1 MATREDINVPF
12 MLGEWMPDGKTISN
26 ADGGFPLSVARNALF
41 KDGTYRSLGLLS
53 MVSDISYPGD
63 VIPSPLKKMIKLR
76 RSDDAT
82 ELFGLTVN
90 GSVFAFGGGGAR
102 YLLNQE
108 SDGNKKQVDI
118 TQFGDH
124 LVLCQSGEKVRHW
137 NRLDNAQTDF
147 AVLEH
152 SPISARNPKS
162 VGQFLMVSVGN
173 TVYWSDANNLT
184 RWPDSPGTDDGLS
197 GNFPLEIGGDIVGIT
212 GRRNALIFSKKTLHL
227 FSHTGGDSV
236 FSRTQLSKEV
246 GLIDNVEALV
256 EVENRTFWLSPYGVF
271 SAMDSGQIESIGLGR
286 IDTWIFNRLYSS
298 KERLEGRIITGV
310 FDENLKVITWHLGDR
325 KDDNVL
331 IYSLGDDR
339 FTTATYNADKIF
351 QFSSVAMITDPEAPR
366 TFDGVELG
374 VDTDTDSDAVK
385 DIVTD
390 SDIFSGGEEL
400 NILWDDSTGQY
411 EIPSEQSLTG
421 VFETKTGSVGQQ
433 MGIPIGEQMIATRYR
448 TKWNQ
453 SMFIKFLTPVNTGGD
468 VGASVLAS
476 DRADVLDDREFAS
489 PATKRGEKI
498 PLSARGIYAK
508 VFLVI
513 SGDWQEIDGF
523 ALNMTPRGR
532 GDTV

>member
-1 MATREDINVPF
+1 MANREDINVPF
-12 MLGEWMPDGKTISN
+12 MLGEWMPDNKTISH
-26 ADGGFPLSVARNALF
+26 ASGVYPLNVARNTLY
-41 KDGTYRSLGLLS
+41 KDATYRSLGLLS
-53 MVSDISYPGD
+53 MVSDIAYPED
-63 VIPSPLKKMIKLR
+63 TVPSPLRKMIKLR

-90 GSVFAFGGGGAR
+90 GSVLAFGGGGAS
-102 YLLNQE
+102 YLINQE
-108 SDGNKKQVDI
+108 SDGIKKQADI

-124 LVLCQSGEKVRHW
+124 LVLCQAGEKVRHW
-137 NRLDNAQTDF
+137 DRVDNSQADF

-152 SPISARNPKS
+152 SPISARNPKA

-184 RWPDSPGTDDGLS
+184 RWPGSPGTDDGLS
-197 GNFPLEIGGDIVGIT
+197 GSFPLEIGGDIVGIT

-227 FSHTGGDSV
+227 FSHTGGASV
-236 FSRTQLSKEV
+236 FSRTQLSKEL
-246 GLIDNVEALV
+246 GLIDNVESLV

-271 SAMDSGQIESIGLGR
+271 SALDSGQIESIGIGR
-286 IDTWIFNRLYSS
+286 IDKWIFNRLYSS
-298 KERLEGRIITGV
+298 QERIGGRIITGV

-339 FTTATYNADKIF
+339 FTTATYNADKVF

-374 VDTDTDSDAVK
+374 EDTDTDSDAVK
-385 DIVTD
+385 DIITD

-400 NILWDDSTGQY
+400 NVWWDDSLGQY
-411 EIPSEQSLTG
+411 EIESDQALTG

-433 MGIPIGEQMIATRYR
+433 VGLPVGEQMIATRSR
-448 TKWNQ
+448 IKWNQ
-453 SMFIKFLTPVNTGGD
+453 SMFIKFLTPVNTGGE

-476 DRADVLDDREFAS
+476 DRAAGLDDREFDT
-489 PATKRGEKI
+489 PATRRGEKI
-498 PLSARGIYAK
+498 PLSVRGVYAK
-508 VFLVI
+508 IFLVI
-513 SGDWQEIDGF
+513 SGGWKEIDGF